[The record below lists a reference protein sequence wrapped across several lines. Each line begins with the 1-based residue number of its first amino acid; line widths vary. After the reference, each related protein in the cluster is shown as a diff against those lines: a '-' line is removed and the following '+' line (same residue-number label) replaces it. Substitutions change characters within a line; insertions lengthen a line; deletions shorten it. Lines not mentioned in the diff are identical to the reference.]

1 MRDKKKLRERRLV
14 LSKLGFKVQKGR
26 LLRLPDGCYR
36 LRRDKLVRIPDEWV
50 GRPIEMCE
58 KFSGVSSR
66 RWRAY
71 KLKQVRQSKRET
83 RKLRQRSDNVIGR
96 VGRSRRKRDAQG
108 RLVLKSPRIGH
119 PNNRALRHRGGR
131 ARQRM
136 DREDGLV

>member
-14 LSKLGFKVQKGR
+14 LSKLGLKVQKGR

-58 KFSGVSSR
+58 KFSGGMSSR

-71 KLKQVRQSKRET
+71 KLKQVRQSKWET
-83 RKLRQRSDNVIGR
+83 RKLRQRSGNVIGR
-96 VGRSRRKRDAQG
+96 VERSRRKR
-108 RLVLKSPRIGH
+108 VLKSPRIGH